1 VAMKKTVLV
10 FGSIVVAVMLLFQ
23 LSKYSVIS
31 GDFTLEFILIIVA
44 VSFFIIG
51 IYVYRKFYQKP
62 MVIDKEIDLKKIKKL
77 EITEREY
84 EVLQLISQGMS
95 NKEIANS
102 LFLTES
108 TIKTHVSNLLVKL
121 NAKRRT
127 QAVQIAQQ
135 LNIL

>member
-1 VAMKKTVLV
+1 
-10 FGSIVVAVMLLFQ
+10 
-23 LSKYSVIS
+23 
-31 GDFTLEFILIIVA
+31 
-44 VSFFIIG
+44 
-51 IYVYRKFYQKP
+51 